1 MGSSLRPM
9 SNPVS
14 GHNPR
19 RAVKRGLAA
28 VAAPTR
34 GRPANGAT
42 LLIYHRIGDGTPDEL
57 DVDAASFDAQ
67 VELLAG
73 QRVLSLDA
81 ALDELD
87 RGSTAPSFVLTFDD
101 GFDGVYEQAWPRL
114 RAAGLPFTIYLTTA
128 YVGGVMRWPGS
139 TATGEPG
146 RGLTWA
152 QLEELAASPL
162 VTIANHTHTHV
173 RPEQLSEE
181 ELDRCAALI
190 EERLGVVPRHF
201 AYTWGVPVP
210 AMVPQLAERFRSAA
224 TGIVGRNLPGT
235 DRLLLERVP
244 VRASDPL
251 PFFAA
256 KLTGGLGPERAYGRI
271 VAGAKRLGVG
281 G

>member
-1 MGSSLRPM
+1 ML
-9 SNPVS
+9 NPVS
-14 GHNPR
+14 GHGPR
-19 RAVKRGLAA
+19 RAVKRVLAG

-34 GRPANGAT
+34 GRPTSGAT

-57 DVDAASFDAQ
+57 DLDAASFDAQ

-87 RGSTAPSFVLTFDD
+87 RGSSAPSFVLTFDD
-101 GFDGVYEQAWPRL
+101 GFDGVYEEAWPRL
-114 RAAGLPFTIYLTTA
+114 RAAGLPFTIYLATA

-152 QLEELAASPL
+152 QLEKLAASPL

-173 RPEQLSEE
+173 RPEQLSKE
-181 ELDRCAALI
+181 ELDRCSALI

-201 AYTWGVPVP
+201 AYTWGVPVRS
-210 AMVPQLAERFRSAA
+210 MLPQLAERFRSAA

-256 KLTGGLGPERAYGRI
+256 KLTGGLGPERVYGRI
-271 VAGAKRLGVG
+271 VAGAKRLGVSG
-281 G
+281 